1 MIVCAL
7 LPWAEAMQGLPLLP
21 SGQQLSLSLAL
32 GASEV
37 VLSDGGSEAL
47 LDLARQNARD
57 DRELSEATA
66 ASGGRRRAGDV
77 NMEASGDGSV
87 EIDAEDEEEAEEG
100 APACISAAN
109 GFRERARYL
118 RTLREVRANDP
129 FFAKEAAAANV
140 TTDAAAGGGRRTG
153 VKMAAS
159 DATSDAAS
167 GDAVAGADGNDPTLN
182 PLPDEA
188 FEVRTSI
195 DPRRGQ
201 GLFARRHVE
210 AGRFLFDYEGEV

>member
-1 MIVCAL
+1 MRQEGLRVFQAAA
-7 LPWAEAMQGLPLLP
+7 AEAGLEVGQIDCCTCRQVALP
-21 SGQQLSLSLAL
+21 SGR
-32 GASEV
+32 EV
-37 VLSDGGSEAL
+37 RQFDSCTCGRKVSL
-47 LDLARQNARD
+47 LDVS
-57 DRELSEATA
+57 LSEATT